1 MSLGNRI
8 YAGDIQE
15 SYHFVKYNGDQ
26 NRLVIYADD
35 VVPRWVVAGCLLDY
49 HTVAGADKFGNI
61 FILRLP
67 ANATDDIDDD
77 PSGIAAFPFLVL
89 FWYCYF
95 VGAKVVWQRGLLSGA
110 PQKLECL
117 VNYHVGE
124 LVVSLQKVT
133 LVAGGG
139 ECLIYTTIRGTIG
152 VLAPFTTREDVDF
165 FQILEMH
172 MQHKYPPLCG
182 RDHLSY
188 RSFYFPRKN
197 VVDGDLTEQFNILPS
212 GTKEE
217 IASETTRTAVEVS
230 KKLEDMRARFAF

>member
-1 MSLGNRI
+1 VPYCAPVSPLFLNSSSC
-8 YAGDIQE
+8 

-124 LVVSLQKVT
+124 LVVSLQKVIRRV
-133 LVAGGG
+133 LLYMVFSHVVSAG
-139 ECLIYTTIRGTIG
+139 
-152 VLAPFTTREDVDF
+152 
-165 FQILEMH
+165 
-172 MQHKYPPLCG
+172 YPRCRRWGMPYI
-182 RDHLSY
+182 HH
-188 RSFYFPRKN
+188 N
-197 VVDGDLTEQFNILPS
+197 
-212 GTKEE
+212 
-217 IASETTRTAVEVS
+217 
-230 KKLEDMRARFAF
+230 